1 MPRPSVIAPLSISP
15 TVVKKF
21 ETAIDLICTV
31 KVLVIVPSTAMSS
44 SNIVPRTQMTTL
56 SITMAQ
62 CSDPGGYMRSSQFKM
77 QKPELDHVYPLVKL
91 VTRTGKCA
99 HIEHVGLGAVGKG
112 NR

>member
-1 MPRPSVIAPLSISP
+1 MPRPSVIAPLSVSP

-31 KVLVIVPSTAMSS
+31 KVLAIVPSAAMSS
-44 SNIVPRTQMTTL
+44 SNIVPRTQMMTL

-62 CSDPGGYMRSSQFKM
+62 CSDPGGYIKSSQFKM
-77 QKPELDHVYPLVKL
+77 RKPELDHVYPLVKL

-99 HIEHVGLGAVGKG
+99 HIAHVGLAALKKG